1 MAAEV
6 SKIQDYAIIG
16 NGRSAALISKHGSLD
31 WLCWPRF
38 DSASIFGAIIDPRIG
53 GRWSIHPAD
62 DSQISRRYVDNT
74 NVLETTFSNSSGKI
88 VLTDFMA
95 VTSEKEKTR
104 RLWPEHELIRLI
116 KCEAGEVRI
125 VVEFYPRP
133 DYGRTTP
140 LIKDA
145 GKLGWRLNVGKNGKI
160 APLHSQS
167 VYCRVSP
174 FPRLSSDLKRKI
186 NKRRDSNTYRR

>member
-1 MAAEV
+1 
-6 SKIQDYAIIG
+6 
-16 NGRSAALISKHGSLD
+16 LISKQGSID

-38 DSASIFGAIIDPRIG
+38 DSPSIFGAIIDPRIG
-53 GRWSIHPAD
+53 GHWSIHPVG

-74 NVLETTFSNSSGKI
+74 NVLETTFSHSFGKI

-116 KCEAGEVRI
+116 KSEVGEVRV
-125 VVEFYPRP
+125 VVEFDPRP

-140 LIKDA
+140 FIKDT
-145 GKLGWRLNVGKNGKI
+145 GKLEKTLLTHDTGLRVLYQKLK
-160 APLHSQS
+160 PLLL
-167 VYCRVSP
+167 P
-174 FPRLSSDLKRKI
+174 PPDKPT
-186 NKRRDSNTYRR
+186 RRRIGLHAEEE

>member
-53 GRWSIHPAD
+53 GRWSIRPLG

-74 NVLETTFSNSSGKI
+74 NVLETTFSISSGKI

-95 VTSEKEKTR
+95 VTSEKEK
-104 RLWPEHELIRLI
+104 
-116 KCEAGEVRI
+116 
-125 VVEFYPRP
+125 
-133 DYGRTTP
+133 
-140 LIKDA
+140 
-145 GKLGWRLNVGKNGKI
+145 LGDSG
-160 APLHSQS
+160 QS
-167 VYCRVSP
+167 T
-174 FPRLSSDLKRKI
+174 SS
-186 NKRRDSNTYRR
+186 SGW